1 MVRKIILLLILFL
14 STTACWYIG
23 KTSEYGLP
31 RRKIRPLPENTDYSK
46 IDTMALYKS
55 EVVYLYTTSL
65 CGTKPKNIRII
76 EKEGEPY
83 LPTTTYLKFY
93 SKNKVGV
100 FILSKQESLNLQRSF
115 FNPQK
120 AEMGYYYVKEN
131 DNKIEIKFSTIGAYS
146 TMQVN
151 HRKGT
156 IYNDSINIF
165 GGNNIGE
172 IYVKRNVPKELLEG
186 WEPDW

>member
-1 MVRKIILLLILFL
+1 MVRKIIILLILFV

-83 LPTTTYLKFY
+83 LPTITYLKFY

-120 AEMGYYYVKEN
+120 AEMGYYYVKGN

-186 WEPDW
+186 WGPDW